1 MINDQLLN
9 PSSIAVVG
17 ASDDDRKPG
26 GKILKNII
34 DYGYKGTLYAVNPKA
49 TEVQGIPCY
58 PNVKD
63 LPLVDLAILAIPAS
77 MCTVVAWVLATE
89 KGTKAFIIIS
99 AGFSEENAE
108 GASLEHELVEIMEE
122 TGSCL
127 IGPNCIG
134 VITTNYAGC
143 FSLPVPKLDSQGVD
157 FISASGATAVFIMEA
172 ADPTGLTFSSVFSVG
187 NSAQIGVEEVLEN
200 MDLNFDPVASSRV
213 KLLYME
219 SVRKPGKL
227 LKHAASLI
235 RKGCRIAAIKAGH
248 TEAGSRAA
256 SSHTGAMATPD
267 TAVDALFR
275 KAGIVRCNSRSE
287 LVTMGCLFMHK
298 KMDGNRMAI
307 ITHAGGPAVMLT
319 DILSDGGV
327 VVPAISG
334 PAADGLLAKLHP
346 GSSVANPIDVLA
358 TGTVEQMDAVIECV
372 DRQLDNI
379 DGMCIIFGSPGL
391 VSPGPVYSLI
401 NEKLKSCTKPIYP
414 IFPSAINAR
423 QDIADFLAKG
433 RINFFDEVL
442 FGQALVKAYYTSE
455 PAEAPVELNEASFG
469 QLRNLAASFTNGYLP
484 PLQLQQLLDLAG
496 ISRIPERVVNS
507 VGDAVNAALSFGF
520 PVVMK
525 VVGPLH
531 KTDAGGVLLDLSNQE
546 EVTAAY
552 DSLIAI
558 PGATGVLVQP
568 MLKGRELFVG
578 AKKEGTFGHL
588 VMVGLGG
595 IFIEIMKDIQVG
607 LAPLNRQEVVEMI
620 GRLKGRKLLDGV
632 RGQDGVDAGEW
643 AKLILSVSNLVSAVP
658 EIAEMDLN
666 PVMGLPDRVVAVDA
680 RIRIEKV

>member
-187 NSAQIGVEEVLEN
+187 NSAQIGVEEVLEYLD
-200 MDLNFDPVASSRV
+200 MNFDPVTSSRV

-632 RGQDGVDAGEW
+632 R
-643 AKLILSVSNLVSAVP
+643 
-658 EIAEMDLN
+658 
-666 PVMGLPDRVVAVDA
+666 A
-680 RIRIEKV
+680 RRGGCR